1 MHPAEPPRLQLAN
14 LPTPIV
20 ELKNLARQLGVPRVL
35 LKRDDLTGLETTGNK
50 IRKLEYILADA
61 IAKGADTLVTLGGFQ
76 SNHCRATAALGARL
90 GLKVRL
96 LLRSAEKNPPR
107 DGNLF
112 LDHLF
117 GADVS
122 LHHPDEYNGRRKELI
137 DDAMLTERQLG
148 RKPYFFPV
156 GASIP
161 LGCWGY
167 VRCVHEM
174 IEPLGGRDAKV
185 DVFSAVSSAGT
196 QAGLMLGKAL
206 FGLDNWRIVGVP
218 VSDSIDYFQ
227 REVRELINQTIADY
241 KLDVTESQ
249 TPLDLIDGFIGDG
262 YAIPYPAAIE
272 ATKLLARSEGILLD
286 PTYTSKA
293 MTGMLGAIRGG
304 GVRDGATPLFVH
316 TGGVFGLFA
325 RRDLFS

>member
-1 MHPAEPPRLQLAN
+1 MHRNEPPRLPLAN

-20 ELKNLARQLGVPRVL
+20 ELTNLARPLKVPRVL
-35 LKRDDLTGLETTGNK
+35 LKRDDLTGLETSGNK

-61 IAKGADTLVTLGGFQ
+61 VAAGADTLVTTGGFQ

-90 GLKVRL
+90 GMKVRL
-96 LLRSAEKNPPR
+96 LLRSADQNPPR

-117 GADVS
+117 GAQVT
-122 LHHPDEYNGRRKELI
+122 LHHPDEYNGRRKEMI

-167 VRCVHEM
+167 VRCMHEM
-174 IEPLGGRDAKV
+174 VEQLGRETKV

-206 FGLDNWRIVGVP
+206 FGLESWRVVGVP
-218 VSDSIDYFQ
+218 VSDSIDYFR
-227 REVRELINQTIADY
+227 REIRDLISRTVSEFQLELN
-241 KLDVTESQ
+241 ESQ
-249 TPLDLIDGFIGDG
+249 TPLELLDGFIGDG
-262 YAIPYPAAIE
+262 YAIPYPAAVE
-272 ATKLLARSEGILLD
+272 TTKLLARHEGIILD
-286 PTYTSKA
+286 PTYTSKG
-293 MTGMLGAIRGG
+293 MTGMLGAIGAG
-304 GVRDGATPLFVH
+304 GVRDGAVPLFVH
-316 TGGVFGLFA
+316 TGGAFGLFA
-325 RRDLFS
+325 RRDLF